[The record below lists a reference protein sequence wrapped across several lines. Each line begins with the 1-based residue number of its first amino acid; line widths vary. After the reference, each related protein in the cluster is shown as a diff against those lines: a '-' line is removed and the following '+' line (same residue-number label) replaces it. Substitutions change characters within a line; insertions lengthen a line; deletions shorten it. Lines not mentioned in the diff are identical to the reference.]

1 MNGIQS
7 WLRVNPIIV
16 KELRSRM
23 RGARGFITL
32 TITLLLSAGVMYGLL
47 QIMLALSS
55 NSTGILSPSIGQ
67 SMFTVLAFLELFMVC
82 AITPAVTAGAIS
94 GEREKL
100 TYEMLQST
108 PLSTASI
115 VWGKLVSALSYVF
128 LLLFAAVPLASLVFI
143 FGGVTPRD
151 MLKVLLMLVVLA
163 VSFGVLGLFMSA
175 LFGRTGRA
183 TVASFLVVL
192 GLMFVPLLVAVAV
205 SVVRQGVPPRWILAP
220 SPISMLS
227 SVLAPAAGPNSP
239 LGGII
244 PNLGGWFMDQAI
256 TPISQTSI
264 PRPLYHYSLPLY
276 AGVTLVL
283 YLLTTRLL
291 QPAHRWWLN
300 KKEILVGVGLVFGL
314 AALVAGGYFST
325 ASHYEWVRVT
335 PSNVQPLP
343 TAPAAVGW
351 QVAQPVM
358 GMPAQP
364 LASVSAQEEIV
375 LYSAVIRQLVSDMNA
390 AAPKGNQT
398 AVVYVLGTTPLGNS
412 SGQAGEVN
420 LLADEVQKGV
430 LEQLKD
436 LPNAVQWIS
445 STKQMAV
452 DPQTGQFKDG
462 QALITLE
469 GAYESGQD
477 SVQIPAS
484 IKIGSAS
491 ENKSTFNF
499 KRVNGNWELDA
510 AAKSNGGTGPEIA
523 TPGAPAAGL
532 ELTTQSELYAAV
544 VRQLY
549 TVDHTFG
556 NNPPKI
562 PMIYILTTTDDKAGD
577 PRGASASPAKLSE
590 DLQQSIS
597 ERLKDLP
604 AEIRYVSDRKEV
616 PLNAQDGAVTDGGAI
631 ITLGNIFARVD
642 GKMQVAGSIYFSGT
656 ASGGKTYLL
665 EKNGDLWKITG
676 TTGVEWIS

>member
-1 MNGIQS
+1 
-7 WLRVNPIIV
+7 V

-151 MLKVLLMLVVLA
+151 MLKVLLMLVMLA

-244 PNLGGWFMDQAI
+244 PNLGGWFMNQAI

-343 TAPAAVGW
+343 TEPAVAVP
-351 QVAQPVM
+351 AQPGL

-390 AAPKGNQT
+390 AAPKGSQT
-398 AVVYVLGTTPLGNS
+398 AGVYVLGTTPLGNS

-469 GAYESGQD
+469 GAHESGQD

-484 IKIGSAS
+484 IQIGSAS
-491 ENKSTFNF
+491 ENKSTYNF

-577 PRGASASPAKLSE
+577 PRGASASPAKLGE